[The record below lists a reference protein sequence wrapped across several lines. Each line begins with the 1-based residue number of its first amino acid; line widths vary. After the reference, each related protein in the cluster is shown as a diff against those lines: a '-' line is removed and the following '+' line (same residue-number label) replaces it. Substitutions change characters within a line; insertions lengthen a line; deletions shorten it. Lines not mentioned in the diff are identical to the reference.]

1 MCCGMDPG
9 ADNSVKSLER
19 PGCEKDWDEFV
30 DAFGQAML
38 QWAGE
43 AGLPD
48 AEAALFVGKLLRWVV
63 GEFHRVADVPELR
76 FRAWLKYC
84 VHSAWCQMIEK
95 EVGEAESKSSGIVRL
110 LLSVASHDDLLRR
123 LDAECIF
130 HRRRMVLAYVR
141 RLVDPD
147 DWEAFYRVILEQQP
161 VGEVAVAMQSRE
173 LAVRAAIHRVNQRL
187 NQELQKCD
195 DRF

>member
-1 MCCGMDPG
+1 
-9 ADNSVKSLER
+9 
-19 PGCEKDWDEFV
+19 
-30 DAFGQAML
+30 
-38 QWAGE
+38 
-43 AGLPD
+43 
-48 AEAALFVGKLLRWVV
+48 
-63 GEFHRVADVPELR
+63 
-76 FRAWLKYC
+76 
-84 VHSAWCQMIEK
+84 
-95 EVGEAESKSSGIVRL
+95 
-110 LLSVASHDDLLRR
+110 
-123 LDAECIF
+123 
-130 HRRRMVLAYVR
+130 MVLAYVR